1 MVSAMATDVLHSLP
15 SSPLLQA
22 IEYELDRLEQAQDWE
37 AVEKIK
43 ALLIPD
49 SAQSSCAYT
58 NPSHQEYAN
67 E

>member
-15 SSPLLQA
+15 SSPLLLA

-37 AVEKIK
+37 AVEQIK